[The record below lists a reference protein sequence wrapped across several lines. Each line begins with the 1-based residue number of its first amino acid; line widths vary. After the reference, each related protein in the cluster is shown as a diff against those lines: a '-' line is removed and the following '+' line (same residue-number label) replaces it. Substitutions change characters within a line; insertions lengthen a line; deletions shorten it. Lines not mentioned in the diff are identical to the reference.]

1 MRVHLERDMERLKK
15 DVLTMGAMVEKAIND
30 AIDAMVNRNPAL
42 AEEVLAGDFDID
54 MKEIEVE
61 EDCLKILA
69 LHQPVA
75 GDLRYIVSILK
86 VNNDLERMG
95 DLAGHIANRA
105 SVLSKLDPI
114 GMPNKF
120 ETLVNLVKSMVR
132 DSLNAL
138 VRQDSELA
146 LKIIKTDDEVDEL
159 HWQIYRELRD
169 RMRQEQGI
177 IDRAFYTI
185 SVCRHLE
192 RIADYATNISEDI
205 YFTATG
211 EIIRHLDEATT
222 GHGDN

>member
-1 MRVHLERDMERLKK
+1 MRAHLDRDMERLKK
-15 DVLTMGAMVEKAIND
+15 DILTMGAMVEKAIFN
-30 AIDAMVNRNPAL
+30 AIDALVTRNIGL
-42 AEEVLAGDFDID
+42 AEEVIASDYDID
-54 MKEIEVE
+54 MQEIEVE

-69 LHQPVA
+69 LYQPVA

-105 SVLSKLDPI
+105 GVLSKLDTI
-114 GMPNKF
+114 GMPENFDK
-120 ETLVNLVKSMVR
+120 LVNLVKGMVR
-132 DSLNAL
+132 DSLDAL
-138 VRQDSELA
+138 VHQDSELA
-146 LKIIKTDDEVDEL
+146 LKIIGTDDQVDEL
-159 HWQIYRELRD
+159 HMQIYRELRD
-169 RMRQEQGI
+169 RMRQEKGI

-211 EIIRHLDEATT
+211 EIIRHMDEAKS
-222 GHGDN
+222 GRGDN

>member
-1 MRVHLERDMERLKK
+1 MRAHLERDLELLKK
-15 DVLTMGAMVEKAIND
+15 DILTMGSMVESAINKS
-30 AIDAMVNRNPAL
+30 IDALINRDAD
-42 AEEVLAGDFDID
+42 LAGEVIAGDNEID
-54 MKEIEVE
+54 LKELEVE

-105 SVLSKLDPI
+105 SVLAKQEPI
-114 GMPNKF
+114 GMPGKL
-120 ETLVNLVKSMVR
+120 EKLVTMVQGMVR

-138 VRQDSELA
+138 VRQDADLA
-146 LKIIKTDDEVDEL
+146 LKIIETDDDIDEL
-159 HWQIYRELRD
+159 HMEIYHELRD
-169 RMRQEQGI
+169 RMRQEKGI

-192 RIADYATNISEDI
+192 RIADYATNISEDV
-205 YFTATG
+205 YFTVTG
-211 EIIRHLDEATT
+211 EIIRHMDEAAV